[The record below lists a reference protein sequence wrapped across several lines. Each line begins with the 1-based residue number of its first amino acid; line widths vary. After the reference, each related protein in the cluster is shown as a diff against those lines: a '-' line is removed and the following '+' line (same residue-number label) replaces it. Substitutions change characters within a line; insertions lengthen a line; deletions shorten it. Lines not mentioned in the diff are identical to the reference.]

1 MPTLQIGSAVSE
13 KTGTQVKGF
22 SFIVMGDVKKTSPK
36 LRKEMHSAS
45 WLPR

>member
-22 SFIVMGDVKKTSPK
+22 SFIVMGDKTLICIDYELESLK
-36 LRKEMHSAS
+36 
-45 WLPR
+45 